1 MNARVDKIDEIVMKL
16 LHYFIT
22 KQNYNPIVLHGA
34 KNEIWLENMEKD
46 YKIVRIVSNYI
57 HNNEQLDFDLFKTKQ
72 IRKQIK
78 KKTFSFNMNVLN
90 IFVNLG
96 DNVNLDSATPDNMF
110 CLNINKMTD
119 FSKYNNILEI
129 YPNIDKE
136 TNKEA
141 GMELFIK
148 LSSEISRKTEED
160 AISNEKVFKEKKPY
174 ITVILLAINIIVF
187 VLMYLLGNGSTNIDT
202 LYTFGANY
210 APAVWQGGDYYR
222 LLTSAFLH
230 IGITHL
236 LCNMYSLY
244 IIGPQLESFFGK
256 AKFLII
262 YLGGAVIGNLLSNIL
277 ETNAIA
283 AGASGAIFA
292 LLGALLYFGYHYRA
306 YLGGVMR
313 SQIIPVIIINLLI
326 GFSFDGISNAAHI
339 GGLIGG
345 CLLAMAV
352 GVPNKSKTSEKV
364 NGVILTFILVT
375 FLIYM
380 CLSRI

>member
-1 MNARVDKIDEIVMKL
+1 MDKSINKIDETVMKL

-22 KQNYNPIVLHGA
+22 KQNYNPIILHGA

-78 KKTFSFNMNVLN
+78 KKTCSFNINVLN

-96 DNVNLDSATPDNMF
+96 DNVNLDSISLSNMV
-110 CLNINKMTD
+110 CLNINSMKD
-119 FSKYNNILEI
+119 FTKYSNILEI

-136 TNKEA
+136 VSKEE
-141 GMELFIK
+141 GMDLFIK
-148 LSSEISRKTEED
+148 LSNEISKKSEQD
-160 AISNEKVFKEKKPY
+160 AIANEKVFREKKPMVTTIIISINFILFILMY
-174 ITVILLAINIIVF
+174 ILGDGSRSVGTLLA
-187 VLMYLLGNGSTNIDT
+187 
-202 LYTFGANY
+202 FGADY
-210 APAVWQGGDYYR
+210 APLVKAGEYYR
-222 LLTSAFLH
+222 LLTGAFLH
-230 IGITHL
+230 IGIIHL

-244 IIGPQLESFFGK
+244 VIGPQLESFYGK
-256 AKFLII
+256 VKYIII
-262 YLGGAVIGNLLSNIL
+262 YIGGAIIASLFANIMNADALS
-277 ETNAIA
+277 

-292 LLGALLYFGYHYRA
+292 LLGSLLYFGYHYRV

-313 SQIIPVIIINLLI
+313 SQIIPVILLNLLI
-326 GFSFDGISNAAHI
+326 GFSIPNVSNAAHI

-345 CLLAMAV
+345 IVLSYAL
-352 GVPNKSKTSEKV
+352 GVPNKSSKADKI
-364 NGVILTFILVT
+364 NGTIISAILIA

-380 CLSRI
+380 NFFK